1 MKTGVIYMISERN
14 KDEMIEALQLQ
25 NEYWAEYAEK
35 EMGEKVVISM
45 FLIATSLISL
55 FGTGW
60 IISDLIIKYG

>member
-45 FLIATSLISL
+45 FLIATTLISL